1 MMHVRLDGRTLRG
14 AKDISGNQVHLL
26 AALAGPAE
34 PGAATVVVAQAEVTG
49 ARPTN
54 RPRPT
59 TFWAN
64 STNECQWRLLLG
76 VEALAVECGGMSL
89 VARL

>member
-1 MMHVRLDGRTLRG
+1 MMQVRLDGKTLRG

-49 ARPTN
+49 AK
-54 RPRPT
+54 
-59 TFWAN
+59 
-64 STNECQWRLLLG
+64 TNEPAAAHDVLG
-76 VEALAVECGGMSL
+76 ELDT
-89 VARL
+89 